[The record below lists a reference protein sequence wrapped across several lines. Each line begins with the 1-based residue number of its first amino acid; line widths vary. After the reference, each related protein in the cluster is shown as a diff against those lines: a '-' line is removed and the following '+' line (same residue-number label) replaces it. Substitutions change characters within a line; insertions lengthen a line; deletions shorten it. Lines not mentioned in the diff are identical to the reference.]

1 MASHDGGPGFCQFL
15 GGGSPSPAPGGQG
28 FLSRCR
34 GSFDSGDLEEEV
46 EAGDTVRDM
55 ESPTPRTEVR
65 RLPERAAYDRDAI
78 NAIVDEALICHLGFV
93 VEGSPFVIPTIHA
106 RVDDTLYFHGSPASR
121 MLRLMKMG
129 MEVSVAVTLLDGLV
143 VARTPFHQ
151 SLNYRSVVVFGE
163 ARLVDD
169 LDEKMAALKAVTD
182 HVTPGRWEDSRP
194 PTDTEVRATLVLAL
208 PLDEASAKVRTG
220 PPVDE
225 EEDLALPH
233 WAGVVPM
240 SLVPGEPIPA
250 EGVDWSAPGYL
261 ADYQRPR

>member
-1 MASHDGGPGFCQFL
+1 
-15 GGGSPSPAPGGQG
+15 
-28 FLSRCR
+28 
-34 GSFDSGDLEEEV
+34 
-46 EAGDTVRDM
+46 M

-65 RLPERAAYDRDAI
+65 RLAERAIYDREVI
-78 NAIVDEALICHLGFV
+78 NAILDEAIVCHVGFV
-93 VEGSPFVIPTIHA
+93 VEGSPVVIPTIHA

-121 MLRLMKMG
+121 MLRSLTKG
-129 MEVSVAVTLLDGLV
+129 VEVSVAVTLLDGLV

-151 SLNYRSVVVFGE
+151 SLNYRSVVVFGQ

-169 LDEKMAALKAVTD
+169 PDEKLAALQAVTD

-194 PTDTEVRATLVLAL
+194 PTDTEVHGTLVLAL

-220 PPVDE
+220 PPVDD

-250 EGVDWSAPGYL
+250 EGVDWSAPDYL
-261 ADYQRPR
+261 TDYQRPG

>member
-1 MASHDGGPGFCQFL
+1 
-15 GGGSPSPAPGGQG
+15 
-28 FLSRCR
+28 
-34 GSFDSGDLEEEV
+34 
-46 EAGDTVRDM
+46 M

-65 RLPERAAYDRDAI
+65 RLPERAVYDREAI
-78 NAIVDEALICHLGFV
+78 NGILDEALICHLGFV

-106 RVDDTLYFHGSPASR
+106 RIDDTLYFHGSPASR
-121 MLRLMKMG
+121 MLRSMKKG
-129 MEVSVAVTLLDGLV
+129 AEVSVAVTLLDGLV

-169 LDEKMAALKAVTD
+169 PDEKMAALRAVTD

-194 PTDTEVRATLVLAL
+194 PTDKEVRGTLVLAL

-250 EGVDWSAPGYL
+250 EGVDWSPPDYL
-261 ADYQRPR
+261 TDYQRPS

>member
-1 MASHDGGPGFCQFL
+1 
-15 GGGSPSPAPGGQG
+15 
-28 FLSRCR
+28 
-34 GSFDSGDLEEEV
+34 
-46 EAGDTVRDM
+46 M

-65 RLPERAAYDRDAI
+65 RLAERAIYDREVI
-78 NAIVDEALICHLGFV
+78 NAILDEAIVCHVGFV
-93 VEGSPFVIPTIHA
+93 VEGSPVVIPTIHA

-121 MLRLMKMG
+121 MLRSLKKG
-129 MEVSVAVTLLDGLV
+129 VAVSVAVTLLDGLV

-151 SLNYRSVVVFGE
+151 SLNYRSVVVFGQ

-169 LDEKMAALKAVTD
+169 PDEKLAALQAVTD

-194 PTDTEVRATLVLAL
+194 PNDTEVHGTLVLAL

-220 PPVDE
+220 PPVDD

-250 EGVDWSAPGYL
+250 EGVDWSAPDYL
-261 ADYQRPR
+261 TDYQRPD

>member
-1 MASHDGGPGFCQFL
+1 
-15 GGGSPSPAPGGQG
+15 
-28 FLSRCR
+28 
-34 GSFDSGDLEEEV
+34 
-46 EAGDTVRDM
+46 M

-65 RLPERAAYDRDAI
+65 RLAERAIYDREVI
-78 NAIVDEALICHLGFV
+78 NAILDEAIVCHVGFV
-93 VEGSPFVIPTIHA
+93 VEGSPVVIPTIHA

-121 MLRLMKMG
+121 MLRSLKKG
-129 MEVSVAVTLLDGLV
+129 VAVSVAVTLLDGLV

-151 SLNYRSVVVFGE
+151 SLNYRSVVVFGR

-169 LDEKMAALKAVTD
+169 PDEKLAALQAVTD

-194 PTDTEVRATLVLAL
+194 PTDTEVHGTLVLAL

-220 PPVDE
+220 PPVDD

-250 EGVDWSAPGYL
+250 EGVDWSAPDYL
-261 ADYQRPR
+261 TDYQRPD